1 MFRYLVAIVLLIQG
15 IGHLIPFTAS
25 WAPRI
30 SKTGF
35 SNIPWIFS
43 NDIRI
48 DSPIG
53 QAFGLLGF
61 VALVCFVTGALGL
74 VTRQEW
80 WRRTLIVAAAIS
92 IMTIVPWWNTWP
104 QGSLIVALL
113 VDIAVVIVLLPPWR
127 NHLSHNLH
135 EVRDV

>member
-1 MFRYLVAIVLLIQG
+1 MLRYLIAIVLLIQG
-15 IGHLIPFTAS
+15 IGHLIPFMAS

-43 NDIRI
+43 NGIRI

-61 VALVCFVTGALGL
+61 VALVCFVTSALGL

-80 WRRTLIVAAAIS
+80 WRRLVIVAAAIS

-104 QGSLIVALL
+104 QSNLIAALL
-113 VDIAVVIVLLPPWR
+113 VDIAFVFALLLLWR
-127 NHLSHNLH
+127 NYLSHALQ
-135 EVRDV
+135 